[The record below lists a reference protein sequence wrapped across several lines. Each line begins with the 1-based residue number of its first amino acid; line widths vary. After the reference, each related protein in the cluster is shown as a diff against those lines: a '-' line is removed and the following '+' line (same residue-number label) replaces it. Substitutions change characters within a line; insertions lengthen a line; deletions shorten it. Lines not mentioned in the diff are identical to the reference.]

1 MQSTRSLYGR
11 NAIASIL
18 ESRVADKNMIYIY
31 DVHYF

>member
-11 NAIASIL
+11 NATVDIL

-31 DVHYF
+31 YVHYF